1 MCLVGFP
8 RSVSVKHRLARGGLG
23 KVVRPAG
30 AVNRG
35 GLGAFVVGAPGL
47 GVTTMFEGIETRGS
61 ADGLGARVAPGLGV
75 VKLPGEGVSGTV
87 SREIPGPAGWTGTG
101 PPVC

>member
-1 MCLVGFP
+1 M
-8 RSVSVKHRLARGGLG
+8 
-23 KVVRPAG
+23 VRAAG
-30 AVNRG
+30 AVNGG

-47 GVTTMFEGIETRGS
+47 GVAMFGGSENRGP
-61 ADGLGARVAPGLGV
+61 ADGLGAGVAPGLGV